1 MALPLHIP
9 HCIRTPAHSLHPPP
23 LDKPVR
29 IQIEGPLVSIQK
41 LLPEVLWHVD
51 VCNPIFPQPAG
62 PELARLAY
70 RAIYGQDASLF
81 IEDDMIV
88 RDEYL
93 GWVHEKNEIDYYG
106 VTFDHLVPADDYF
119 PEVLQINILEMDEDE
134 GEYANTYLLFTV
146 DPAEYIGKKIL
157 AVPRCCQKRKGTTDR
172 SRVNG
177 SVTQKDLVRQGF
189 DREMMMNLLVAHGV
203 YSTKIPEKRFDK
215 VPQPRTGTAPKEKE

>member
-9 HCIRTPAHSLHPPP
+9 HCIHTPAHSLHPAP
-23 LDKPVR
+23 LDKPLR

-41 LLPEVLWHVD
+41 LLPEIPWHVD

-62 PELARLAY
+62 PELARLACL
-70 RAIYGQDASLF
+70 AIYGHDASLSVKT
-81 IEDDMIV
+81 DMIV

-106 VTFDHLVPADDYF
+106 VTFDHLVPTDEYF

-134 GEYANTYLLFTV
+134 GEYANKYLLSTV

-177 SVTQKDLVRQGF
+177 SVAQRDLVRQGF
-189 DREMMMNLLVAHGV
+189 DREMMINLLVAHGV

-215 VPQPRTGTAPKEKE
+215 VPQPRSGTSPKENE